1 MQRPQ
6 RVGTQP
12 IDAQMDS
19 LSGFLPFLVALPLLG
34 FLINGILGLAFEG
47 YRKQKPLIGYLAT
60 MSVFIPFVIA
70 VYLFMNM
77 SADQSIY
84 IKLFTWI
91 QAGTFTADVSYRVD
105 SLSIIMVMFVT
116 GIGSLIHLY
125 SMGYMKDDE
134 GYYKFFAY
142 LNLFIFAMLNLVMGS
157 NLLLLFLGWEGVGVC
172 SYLLIGFWYK
182 DMEKAIAGKKAFIYN
197 RIGDFAFLIATFMI
211 FRQIGSLEF
220 TDIMSNL
227 DLISSDQ
234 GFWIGLLFLI
244 GATGKSAQ
252 LPLFVWLP
260 DAMAGPTPVSA
271 LIHAATMV
279 TSGIYLVSRMSF
291 LYVSSPEVMMVMA
304 VVGGLTAI
312 VAATIA
318 ITQYDI
324 KRVLAYSTVSQL
336 GFMFLALG
344 SGAFTAAMFHVV
356 THAFFKACLFLG
368 SGSVI
373 HAMHHVEHELDHH
386 GKHVHFDPQDMR
398 NMGGL
403 KQYLPSTYKT
413 FMMATIAIAGIPP
426 LAGFFSKDEILAYTF
441 NAGAAWAPIYYVLWG
456 IAVLTAFMTAFYM
469 FRLTFSTFHGEF
481 KLPKVH
487 AEAGGSEK
495 YLHES
500 PWNMTTPLWVLGILS
515 VFGGF
520 MGIPNFIV
528 ESFTHQ
534 ESHINWLHGWLEPV
548 TAQTPIVLSHAVEW
562 VLMIASIVVAL
573 AGVFLAWKMYGK
585 ASLEVSDQKVKSRFA
600 GMYQVWADK
609 YSLDEIYEGYVSDPI
624 VRFSD
629 KVLAVFDLKVVDGF
643 VNGIAG
649 TVRFFGFL
657 MRYMQTGLIQNY
669 ALMLVLGVVIV
680 LAILVI
686 A

>member
-1 MQRPQ
+1 
-6 RVGTQP
+6 
-12 IDAQMDS
+12 MDS
-19 LSGFLPFLVALPLLG
+19 LSGFLPYLVALPLLG
-34 FLINGILGLAFEG
+34 FLINGIGGLSSEA

-60 MSVFIPFVIA
+60 LSVFIPFIISVF
-70 VYLFMNM
+70 LFLNM
-77 SADQSIY
+77 GSADSY
-84 IKLFTWI
+84 YVKLFTWL
-91 QAGTFTADVSYRVD
+91 QAGTFSADIAYRVD
-105 SLSIIMVMFVT
+105 SLGIIMVMVVT
-116 GIGSLIHLY
+116 GVGSLIHLY
-125 SMGYMKDDE
+125 SMGYMKDDPS
-134 GYYKFFAY
+134 YYLFFAY

-182 DMEKAIAGKKAFIYN
+182 DQQKAIAGKKAFIYN

-220 TDIMSNL
+220 TDILANL
-227 DLISSDQ
+227 DLIPAEQ

-291 LYVSSPEVMMVMA
+291 LYVTSPEVMMVVA

-312 VAATIA
+312 VAASIA

-398 NMGGL
+398 FMGGL
-403 KQYLPSTYKT
+403 KQYMPSTYKT
-413 FMMATIAIAGIPP
+413 FLLATIAIAGIPP
-426 LAGFFSKDEILAYTF
+426 LAGFFSKDEILAYAF
-441 NAGAAWAPIYYVLWG
+441 NAGAAWAPVYYVLWG
-456 IAVLTAFMTAFYM
+456 MAILTAFMTAFYM

-481 KLPKVH
+481 KLPKVF
-487 AEAGGSEK
+487 AEAKGSEA

-500 PWNMTTPLWVLGILS
+500 PWNMTLPLWVLGILS
-515 VFGGF
+515 VIGGF

-534 ESHINWLHGWLEPV
+534 ESHINWLHGWLETA
-548 TAQTPIVLSHAVEW
+548 TAQTPIILSHTVEW
-562 VLMIASIVVAL
+562 ILLFTSVIVASA
-573 AGVFLAWKMYGK
+573 AVFLAWKMYGK
-585 ASLEVSDQKVKSRFA
+585 DNLDTSDVTVKTRFGSL
-600 GMYQVWADK
+600 YQVWTEK
-609 YSLDEIYEGYVSDPI
+609 YNLDEIYEGYVSEPI

-629 KVLAVFDLKVVDGF
+629 KVLAVFDMKVVDGL

-657 MRYMQTGLIQNY
+657 LRYTQTGLIQNY
-669 ALMLVLGVVIV
+669 ALLLVIGVVLVLALLVIV
-680 LAILVI
+680 
-686 A
+686 